1 MPEQSVLTK
10 IILLL
15 QVEPVWIILLV
26 VVGLLFVMSLIR
38 KLLKIAFVLVL
49 IMVGVYYYIDGEA
62 TAFWADQSPTWQE
75 AVAEAGHEAVERGLE
90 LLEEVADGDLAQ
102 RAGELKQE
110 LQVEGRSVAERALKL
125 LEEGDE
131 DELVARARELKE
143 ELQTDGGVV
152 AERILDLMED
162 IPKDEI
168 VQRAKELR
176 KDVEDALRRDDEIDN
191 QQDSL

>member
-26 VVGLLFVMSLIR
+26 VVGLLFFISLIR

-49 IMVGVYYYIDGEA
+49 IMVGVYHYIEGEA
-62 TAFWADQSPTWQE
+62 TAFWTDQNLTWQE
-75 AVAEAGHEAVERGLE
+75 EVAEAGHKAVERGLE
-90 LLEEVADGDLAQ
+90 LLEQVADVDLAQ
-102 RAGELKQE
+102 RAGELKQG
-110 LQVEGRSVAERALKL
+110 LQVEDRSVAERALKL